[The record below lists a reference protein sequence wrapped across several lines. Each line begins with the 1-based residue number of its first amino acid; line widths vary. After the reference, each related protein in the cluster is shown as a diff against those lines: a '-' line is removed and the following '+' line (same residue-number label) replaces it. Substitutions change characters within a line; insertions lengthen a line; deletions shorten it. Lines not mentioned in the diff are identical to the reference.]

1 MTAPVGT
8 HSFTTK
14 ESKLSEENHVL
25 WISQVINELGEG
37 WSIEYSMTIE
47 DLMEGRKP
55 VYGLNAK
62 GESQA
67 WVSDGGFF
75 FYKGR
80 FVGVAENKYQ
90 SARNNAVERVGRY
103 PFSPLIKP
111 EQMFVSCS
119 GDGFKLIYGGGATG
133 PLIDMMRCSGVTVL
147 ENVNEEKEFKRIFK
161 EWITNLVK

>member
-55 VYGLNAK
+55 FYGLNAK
-62 GESQA
+62 GQSQSY
-67 WVSDGGFF
+67 VSDGGFI

-80 FVGVAENKYQ
+80 FVGVAENKFQ
-90 SARNNAVERVGRY
+90 SATQNACERVGRY
-103 PFSPLIKP
+103 LFSFIKP
-111 EQMFVSCS
+111 EQMFVSCA
-119 GDGFKLIYGGGATG
+119 GDGFKLVHGGGSTG
-133 PLIDMMRCSGVTVL
+133 PLIDLMRYSGVTVT